1 MGKITGME
9 RKEEL
14 PPKVLQMYRAVMELI
29 AEGEDLSAIS
39 VSTITGR
46 AGIGKGTAYDYFDTK
61 EEIMACAL
69 IFYMTEFSQ
78 SIRMQLLACEGFE
91 EQINLLLDKLE
102 EKSGKQH
109 CFLRFVH
116 VLTGNSEFSDLV
128 RQKMVCPAFEQN
140 LPLSVFGEVIE
151 QGQRN
156 GEIRRDLPTEYL
168 VYAVVTRLST
178 YLASIVT
185 EECFHVDS
193 KGLRPY
199 IFRGILEELT
209 VQKKL

>member
-91 EQINLLLDKLE
+91 EQINLLLDKLHYNHIQI
-102 EKSGKQH
+102 S
-109 CFLRFVH
+109 LM
-116 VLTGNSEFSDLV
+116 
-128 RQKMVCPAFEQN
+128 MV
-140 LPLSVFGEVIE
+140 
-151 QGQRN
+151 
-156 GEIRRDLPTEYL
+156 
-168 VYAVVTRLST
+168 
-178 YLASIVT
+178 
-185 EECFHVDS
+185 VDS
-193 KGLRPY
+193 Y
-199 IFRGILEELT
+199 F
-209 VQKKL
+209 